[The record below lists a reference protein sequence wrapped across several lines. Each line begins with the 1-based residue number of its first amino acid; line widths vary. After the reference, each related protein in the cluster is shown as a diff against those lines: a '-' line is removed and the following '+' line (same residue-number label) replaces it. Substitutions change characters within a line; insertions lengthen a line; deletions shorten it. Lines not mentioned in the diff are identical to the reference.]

1 MHFLFSLDETASV
14 VADCACRNLDA
25 IVSQN
30 GLVVNLAIVGVRTS
44 VFLQLQVNFQARRVP
59 LLEEEV
65 VKLGAH
71 AYPSLVS
78 QVRVRIELGQF
89 FKFIWVQLLI
99 RLLCEAL

>member
-1 MHFLFSLDETASV
+1 MTFRFSLDETASV
-14 VADCACRNLDA
+14 VADCTRRDFDA
-25 IVSQN
+25 VFFQY
-30 GLVVNLAIVGVRTS
+30 GLVVNLAIIGVRTS

-65 VKLGAH
+65 VKLGAY

-99 RLLCEAL
+99 RL